1 MEKLIEQIKL
11 AKDILLKGGVVAF
24 PTETVM
30 GLGVVYNDFNAYL
43 RLNIIKRRR
52 EDKPYTLMV
61 KNIDEID
68 KYAMVNDKAL
78 KVIKAFMPGSITIL
92 LPSKDNVPTYV
103 THNTGVIG
111 VRVPTNKEAI
121 ELLNKVDVP
130 LLVPSANKAGEKP
143 ALNDEEV
150 KSVFNDEIDLI
161 IQGSSKGELPS
172 TIIDLSHDDIRLVR
186 EGPISFIDIKKVY
199 EEND

>member
-121 ELLNKVDVP
+121 ELLNTVDVP

-143 ALNDEEV
+143 ALNNEEV
-150 KSVFNDEIDLI
+150 KSIFNDEIDLI

-172 TIIDLSHDDIRLVR
+172 TIIDLSHDDIRLLR